1 MSFCRQR
8 LLHFFLPDIPS
19 DHGPRGVPVGAA
31 LNLSPYL
38 FLIQPARLARISV
51 YGLLLILC
59 IPILFVPRV
68 DYKAG

>member
-1 MSFCRQR
+1 MLSTAIAT
-8 LLHFFLPDIPS
+8 FFLPDIPS

-38 FLIQPARLARISV
+38 FSIQPARLARISV

-59 IPILFVPRV
+59 IPILFVSRV